1 MSPTLILIAV
11 LYLGIA
17 LGRASVAAQVYLR
30 GPAVR
35 VGPLACLHEGER

>member
-1 MSPTLILIAV
+1 MSPTLILLAV

-17 LGRASVAAQVYLR
+17 LGRASVAVQVHLQ